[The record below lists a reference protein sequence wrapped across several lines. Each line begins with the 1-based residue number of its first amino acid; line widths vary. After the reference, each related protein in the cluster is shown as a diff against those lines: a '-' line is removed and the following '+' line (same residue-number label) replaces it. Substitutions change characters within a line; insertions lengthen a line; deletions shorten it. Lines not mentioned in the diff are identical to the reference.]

1 MAHAKLSKLPSQ
13 VAHTPAGPRI
23 ISSQQTL
30 RHAAEL
36 RHTNA
41 HLKNELAACQREID
55 VLRGAEQRFRTLV
68 EQSPLSTQIYA
79 PDGSTVFV
87 DHAWEKLWDT
97 TLEQIGDYNVLR
109 DEQLMD
115 QGLCDEIARGF
126 AGEPTVLPP
135 IQYEP
140 ARSAATFGGVQHRW
154 VRAVLYPV
162 KDDAGQ
168 VREVVFQH
176 EDVTA
181 QKEAETQYQ
190 RIFEATS
197 DGLVITALDGTIV
210 EVNPAFCQM
219 HGYAADELVG
229 RNVVLV
235 MSHDERHALPGYL
248 AEVQTCG
255 RAQRRTIDVRQ
266 DGSLL
271 HVEVQGSRFS
281 YDGQPAVL
289 SVLRDITERVEAY
302 QLLEQRVAE
311 RTRELTTLLDVS
323 RDVASTLELQP
334 LLSVILDQ
342 LKAVVD
348 HRASAIF
355 ILEGT
360 DKLRLMSYRG
370 PIPQEQLVWT
380 WSLADVQHGHEVV
393 RRREAVIIDDV
404 DADTPLAR
412 AFREK
417 AIQDLGAVPDYIA
430 SWMGVPLIHRNHII
444 GILAVDH
451 DKPNDYTQRHA
462 ELAVAFAN
470 QAAIAIENA
479 RLYEQIQNAAAL
491 QERQKLARELHD
503 SVSQALFGIALGART
518 ARTLLDRDPARVAEP
533 LDYVLSLAEAG
544 LTEMRALIFELRP
557 ESLETEGLV
566 AAITKQAASLKARHS
581 IEATTT
587 LCPEPDVPLPIK
599 EALYRIGQEALH
611 NMVKHARATHV
622 AVTMVCT
629 AQQIALTIC
638 DNGVGF
644 DPGGDFPGHLG
655 LRSMRE
661 RVMRLGG
668 ELTISSASG
677 QGTTICATVPVSH
690 SI

>member
-1 MAHAKLSKLPSQ
+1 MAALRHQPSR
-13 VAHTPAGPRI
+13 VAHTPVAKR
-23 ISSQQTL
+23 TL
-30 RHAAEL
+30 VNTQRALEL
-36 RHTNA
+36 RRANA
-41 HLKNELAACQREID
+41 RLQNELAACKREIAA
-55 VLRGAEQRFRTLV
+55 LRQSEQRFRTLV
-68 EQSPLSTQIYA
+68 EQSPLSTQICA
-79 PDGSTVFV
+79 PDGSALFV
-87 DHAWEKLWDT
+87 NHAWEKLWDT

-115 QGLCDEIARGF
+115 HGLRADIERGF
-126 AGEPTVLPP
+126 AGEPTMLPP

-140 ARSAATFGGVQHRW
+140 AKSAATFGGVQQRW
-154 VRAVLYPV
+154 VRAVMYPV
-162 KDDAGQ
+162 KNDAGQ

-190 RIFEATS
+190 RIFEATC
-197 DGLVITALDGTIV
+197 DGLIINSMDGTILAANAALC
-210 EVNPAFCQM
+210 EM
-219 HGYAADELVG
+219 HGYAAEELIG
-229 RNVVLV
+229 QHPNVIIHPDYRQAF
-235 MSHDERHALPGYL
+235 STFFETTQRDGQY
-248 AEVQTCG
+248 
-255 RAQRRTIDVRQ
+255 RARAVDVRK

-281 YDGQPAVL
+281 YNGQPAVL
-289 SVLRDITERVEAY
+289 GVIRDITERVEAY

-323 RDVASTLELQP
+323 RNVASTLELQP
-334 LLSVILDQ
+334 LLGVILDQ

-355 ILEGT
+355 ILEGNNT
-360 DKLRLMSYRG
+360 LRLMSYRG
-370 PIPQEQLVWT
+370 PISQEQLVWE
-380 WSLADVQHGHEVV
+380 WLLADVLHSREVV
-393 RRREAVIIDDV
+393 LRREAVIIDDV
-404 DADTPLAR
+404 HADTPLAR
-412 AFREK
+412 AFRAK
-417 AIQDLGAVPDYIA
+417 AMQDLGEVPDYIA

-444 GILAVDH
+444 GILAIDH
-451 DKPNDYTQRHA
+451 DKPHDYTQHHA
-462 ELAVAFAN
+462 ELALAFAN

-518 ARTLLDRDPARVAEP
+518 ARTLLDRDPTKAADP

-544 LTEMRALIFELRP
+544 LAEMRALIFELRP

-566 AAITKQAASLKARHS
+566 AALTKQAASLKARHN

-587 LCPEPDVPLPIK
+587 LCPEPDVPLAVK

-622 AVTMVCT
+622 DVIMVCNER
-629 AQQIALTIC
+629 QLFLTIC
-638 DNGVGF
+638 DDGVGF

-661 RVMRLGG
+661 RVARLGG
-668 ELTISSASG
+668 ELAIISEPG
-677 QGTTICATVPVSH
+677 QGTTISATVPIAPSL
-690 SI
+690 